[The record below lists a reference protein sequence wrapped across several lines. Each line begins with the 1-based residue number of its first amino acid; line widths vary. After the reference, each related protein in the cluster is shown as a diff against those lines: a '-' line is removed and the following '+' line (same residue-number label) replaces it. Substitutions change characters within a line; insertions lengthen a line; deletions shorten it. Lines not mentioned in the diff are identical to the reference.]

1 MLYIIGNGPS
11 RKDFDMEKLEAYGC
25 EWWGCN
31 GIYRDYTPD
40 LLFVHDIPMQHQAVV
55 DGVLSKGRVA
65 VGDWNPMEI
74 ELYDDLKFMHET
86 MPVRLIENRS
96 EDDTHFVLQGEGD
109 EVFFTS
115 YNVPLSDNIIM
126 YNYDKLKN
134 TFCGIS
140 ALGYAAYNGYKEITL
155 VGFDALDPEFDSVGN
170 VYEGTEFYRT
180 KYNADDTVNYI
191 QKMQFVSLLEDPLF
205 DDIKVY
211 FKNPIDDNKEVIYNE
226 LYYYE
231 NSKNKWSLGVSS
243 LFDFNKMQ

>member
-1 MLYIIGNGPS
+1 MLHIVGNGPS
-11 RKDFDMEKLEAYGC
+11 RKQYDLTSFE

-31 GIYRDYTPD
+31 SIYRDHTPD
-40 LLFVHDIPMQHQAVV
+40 LLFVHDIPNQHQAVI
-55 DGVLSKGRVA
+55 DGCLDKGKVA
-65 VGDWNPMEI
+65 VADWSPMPI
-74 ELYDDLKFMHET
+74 EDFESIYDMYG
-86 MPVRLIENRS
+86 MMGANRFDNRT
-96 EDDTHFVLQGEGD
+96 EDDTHFVVQGEGE
-109 EVFFTS
+109 EVYFTS
-115 YNVPLSDNIIM
+115 YNIVPSGDNIIM
-126 YNYDKLKN
+126 YNYEKLKN

-155 VGFDALDPEFDSVGN
+155 VGFDSLDPELDSVGN

-180 KYNADDTVNYI
+180 KYTVDDAVNYI

-243 LFDFNKMQ
+243 LFDFNKML